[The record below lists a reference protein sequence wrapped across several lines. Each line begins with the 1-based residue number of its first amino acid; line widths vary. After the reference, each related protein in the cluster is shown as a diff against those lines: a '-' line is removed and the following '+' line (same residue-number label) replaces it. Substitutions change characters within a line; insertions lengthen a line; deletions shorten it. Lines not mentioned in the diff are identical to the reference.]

1 MPKHVFK
8 KLCRELKIFVNNF
21 CFIFNILDRDIFLKL
36 HFIDSCLIFL
46 AVMVV
51 IGANISF
58 ISFKSITFFFVC
70 VIINAFVVS
79 YIWESSANREEGNK
93 IHFTPNRFLL
103 LCVACLEK
111 KRIIPRIYFVSSS
124 S

>member
-1 MPKHVFK
+1 
-8 KLCRELKIFVNNF
+8 
-21 CFIFNILDRDIFLKL
+21 
-36 HFIDSCLIFL
+36 
-46 AVMVV
+46 MVV

-111 KRIIPRIYFVSSS
+111 KKEYSPNLFCEQSLLKNRIVEFVSFTYTIFFLIFARL
-124 S
+124 